1 MTKLFGTDGTRGIAV
16 TDLNCELAMQTA
28 RAAAAVLA
36 SGEERHT
43 RIIVGKDTRL
53 SSNPLEDAVIA
64 GIRSV
69 GADAEL
75 LGVVPVP
82 AVAYMVK
89 QHNADGGIMISGS
102 QNNPAS
108 NGIKIF
114 NSLGQ
119 KLSDEQE
126 ETIERLVLEAPGF
139 IPLAPHDDV
148 GRISYYKQA
157 ADDYVEHIKEIAECS
172 LKGMKIALDCANGCA
187 SETAEKL
194 FSAMGA
200 EVFVMAN
207 TPDGSNIN
215 KDCGAGNIEPLI
227 EFLTQNNCDCGFAF
241 DGDADRCIAVDEK
254 GGILDGDKLLAVFAE
269 YFKRYGM
276 LKNNTAVIT
285 IMTNMGLNKF
295 AESKGFYLVRAGAGH
310 RYVLERMLEGGYN
323 LGGEPSGHI
332 VFLDDSTTGDGQLT
346 ALKLLKIMKTEKKKL
361 SELASDMVIFPQVM
375 LNIKIEPQ
383 HRERWK
389 NYREITE
396 MIEKYAAELGSS
408 GRIVVRESGTE
419 DVIRVMTE
427 GSDFS
432 RINEMA
438 FDIAQCIK
446 KYVST
451 EQQRSSKFEN
461 S

>member
-28 RAAAAVLA
+28 RAAAVVLA
-36 SGEERHT
+36 GGEERHT

-53 SSNPLEDAVIA
+53 SSDPLEDAIIA

-82 AVAYMVK
+82 ALVYMIQ

-102 QNNPAS
+102 QNSAES

-119 KLSDEQE
+119 KLRDEQE
-126 ETIERLVLEAPGF
+126 ETIERLVLEAPEF
-139 IPLAPHDDV
+139 ISLAPHDDA
-148 GRISYYKQA
+148 GKISYYKQA
-157 ADDYVEHIKEIAECS
+157 ADDYVSHIKEIAECS
-172 LKGMKIALDCANGCA
+172 LKGMKIAIDCANGCA

-200 EVFVMAN
+200 EVFIMAAS
-207 TPDGSNIN
+207 PDGTNIN
-215 KDCGAGNIEPLI
+215 KECGASDIEPLI
-227 EFLTQNNCDCGFAF
+227 EFSTQNKCDCGFAF
-241 DGDADRCIAVDEK
+241 DGDADRCIAVDEN
-254 GGILDGDKLLAVFAE
+254 GGVLDGDKLLAVFAE
-269 YFKRYGM
+269 YYKRYGM
-276 LKNNTAVIT
+276 LNKNTAVIT

-295 AESKGFYLVRAGAGH
+295 AENKGFCLVRAGAGH

-323 LGGEPSGHI
+323 LGGEPGGHI
-332 VFLDDSTTGDGQLT
+332 VFLDDSSTGDGQLT
-346 ALKLLKIMKTEKKKL
+346 ALKLLKIMKNEKKKL
-361 SELASDMVIFPQVM
+361 SELAADMVKFPQVM
-375 LNIKIEPQ
+375 LNVRIEPQ
-383 HRERWK
+383 CRERWK
-389 NYREITE
+389 NYREVSE
-396 MIEKYAAELGSS
+396 MIEKYAEELGSS

-419 DVIRVMTE
+419 NVIRVMTE

-438 FDIAQCIK
+438 FDVAQCIK
-446 KYVST
+446 KYVGT
-451 EQQRSSKFEN
+451 EQQRSNNIEN